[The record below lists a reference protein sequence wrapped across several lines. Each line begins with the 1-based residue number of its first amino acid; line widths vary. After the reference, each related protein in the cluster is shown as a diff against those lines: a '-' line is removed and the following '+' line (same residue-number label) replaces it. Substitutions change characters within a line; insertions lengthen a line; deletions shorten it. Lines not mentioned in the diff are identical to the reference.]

1 MDLSKIINY
10 YFMRLLK
17 GIREKLSKPI
27 IFRLFSVLFTKKDI
41 LKTLNFKRGALEI
54 LIKVSKKV
62 GILMPTWY
70 RETIEHT
77 DGFDY
82 NNPMY
87 LQVCH
92 FMPISFLHRQITIFV
107 HFDYLLASKAYYI
120 SGKIFF
126 LSMGP
131 QVALRSFALTDS
143 KNSSYTWQL
152 NNYPKYYIFFTVFE
166 GLYAPVF

>member
-62 GILMPTWY
+62 GILMPT
-70 RETIEHT
+70 
-77 DGFDY
+77 
-82 NNPMY
+82 
-87 LQVCH
+87 
-92 FMPISFLHRQITIFV
+92 
-107 HFDYLLASKAYYI
+107 
-120 SGKIFF
+120 
-126 LSMGP
+126 
-131 QVALRSFALTDS
+131 
-143 KNSSYTWQL
+143 
-152 NNYPKYYIFFTVFE
+152 
-166 GLYAPVF
+166 